1 MSAENEISVQ
11 ELVSIV
17 EMYLEAEIEELK
29 RQLCNIRKINVEL
42 LSGQMC
48 TDIKISDAEQKR
60 EMITRLRELAKNYK
74 Q

>member
-11 ELVSIV
+11 ELVNIV
-17 EMYLEAEIEELK
+17 EMYLEAEIEELN

-48 TDIKISDAEQKR
+48 TEVKISGADQKR
-60 EMITRLRELAKNYK
+60 EMVTRLRELAKNYK
-74 Q
+74 

>member
-17 EMYLEAEIEELK
+17 EMYLEAEIEELN

-48 TDIKISDAEQKR
+48 ADVKISDTDQKR

-74 Q
+74 